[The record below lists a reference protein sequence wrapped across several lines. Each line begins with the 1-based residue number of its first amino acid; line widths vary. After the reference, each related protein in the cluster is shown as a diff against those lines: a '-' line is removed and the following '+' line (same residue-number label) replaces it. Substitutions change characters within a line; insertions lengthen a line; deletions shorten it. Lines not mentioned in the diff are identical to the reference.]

1 MQFSAGKMPVEQ
13 DALIKSTFITN
24 VNSMKLTGLIAAPH
38 TPFHGDFSLN
48 LDCVPEQAAHLA
60 ANGVSGAFVAGTTG
74 ECHSLT
80 TDERAEL
87 FVAWGEA
94 ARAHGVKFIAHIG
107 HNNLPDAR
115 SLAVAAQRAGAD
127 AISAMAPNFFKPK
140 DAAAMVDWFARI
152 TEQTQ
157 EMPFYFYDIPVMTG
171 VTIDTAELVQCAVEK
186 MPSFV
191 GVKYTNT
198 DRAQLRRIL
207 EMDGAPDMLFGCDE
221 ELLEGWELGCRG
233 AVGSTYNFAAPI
245 YHRVM
250 AAYAAGDLEKAQRWQ
265 ARSLEMVETIASHGF
280 MQSAKAVMHWVG
292 VDCGPARPPLPQ
304 QSAKQ
309 LETLRGELEVL
320 GFFEWIDEHATHNE

>member
-1 MQFSAGKMPVEQ
+1 MQLSAGKMPVEQ
-13 DALIKSTFITN
+13 DALIKSIFITN

-87 FVAWGEA
+87 FAAWGEA

-115 SLAVAAQRAGAD
+115 NLAVAAQKAGAD
-127 AISAMAPNFFKPK
+127 AISAMAPNFFKPV
-140 DAAAMVDWFARI
+140 DAAAMADWFARI
-152 TEQTQ
+152 TEPAR

-171 VTIDTAELVQCAVEK
+171 VTIDTAAFVQCAADK
-186 MPSFV
+186 IPGFA
-191 GVKYTNT
+191 GVKYTNS

-207 EMDGAPDMLFGCDE
+207 VMDGAPDMLFGCDE

-250 AAYAAGDLEKAQRWQ
+250 AAHAAGDLEEAQRWQ
-265 ARSLEMVETIASHGF
+265 VRSLKMVETIASHGF
-280 MQSAKAVMHWVG
+280 TQSAKAVMHWVG

-309 LETLRGELEVL
+309 LETLRGELEAI
-320 GFFEWIDEHATHNE
+320 GFFEWIDEHVTHNE